1 MKWLTLVRHAESKW
15 NQPGYTDFSRPI
27 DPQGERDAQQ
37 IGTLL
42 TERGFSADAVFTSS
56 ARRAQQTAQILASV
70 LGYPVSE
77 IVVKNSLYGAGQ
89 AKIFSIIENLDD
101 TLKRVTVIG
110 HNPCW
115 TELANSL
122 VSGQGPSHLELPTCA
137 AVEVELSI
145 SSWNEVYPGC
155 GKILHYDFL
164 YGL

>member
-1 MKWLTLVRHAESKW
+1 MKWLTLVRHAESRW
-15 NQPGYTDFSRPI
+15 NQPGFTDISRPI

-37 IGTLL
+37 MGALL
-42 TERGFSADAVFTSS
+42 VERGFSADAVFTSS

-122 VSGQGPSHLELPTCA
+122 VSGQGPSHLDLPTG
-137 AVEVELSI
+137 AVVEMELNI
-145 SSWNEVYPGC
+145 SSWNEVHENC
-155 GKILHYDFL
+155 ARLLNFDFPE
-164 YGL
+164 